1 MVRTKFNLKITIYF
15 SYLFPLSFSSEN
27 LKQQDQE
34 QLSAFKRAVKSKQT
48 RKHIIMQAT
57 FQGNSRSGKT
67 SLCKVIQGKK
77 ADPFEPSTG
86 VMDKPVHIEL
96 TQSTVVVNG
105 LTWTPV
111 DDLGV
116 ETVVLVQG
124 VGVDTTERTAKP
136 GTTSPTLS
144 TTHSA
149 AAPNRLVR
157 STLSCMC
164 IDLLIIKKQSFIGLK
179 VYS

>member
-1 MVRTKFNLKITIYF
+1 MKITTLIIF
-15 SYLFPLSFSSEN
+15 ISDE
-27 LKQQDQE
+27 KQ
-34 QLSAFKRAVKSKQT
+34 LNTFKRAVEAKQT

-77 ADPFEPSTG
+77 ADPSEPSTG

-96 TQSTVVVNG
+96 TQSTVVVDG
-105 LTWTPV
+105 RTWTPV
-111 DDLGV
+111 DGLGE

-124 VGVDTTERTAKP
+124 VTPVVPVGVDTAERTSYQ
-136 GTTSPTLS
+136 TSHP
-144 TTHSA
+144 A

-157 STLSCMC
+157 STLSYMC
-164 IDLLIIKKQSFIGLK
+164 IDLLIIKKQSFIRLTDN
-179 VYS
+179 VCCDNSCTVHSLD

>member
-1 MVRTKFNLKITIYF
+1 
-15 SYLFPLSFSSEN
+15 
-27 LKQQDQE
+27 
-34 QLSAFKRAVKSKQT
+34 
-48 RKHIIMQAT
+48 MQAT

-77 ADPFEPSTG
+77 ADPSETSTG

-96 TQSTVVVNG
+96 TQSTVVVDG

-111 DDLGV
+111 DGLGE

-124 VGVDTTERTAKP
+124 VTPVVPVGVDTAGRTANP
-136 GTTSPTLS
+136 GTTSYQIS
-144 TTHSA
+144 HSA

-157 STLSCMC
+157 STLSYMC
-164 IDLLIIKKQSFIGLK
+164 IDLQET
-179 VYS
+179 VVH

>member
-1 MVRTKFNLKITIYF
+1 
-15 SYLFPLSFSSEN
+15 
-27 LKQQDQE
+27 
-34 QLSAFKRAVKSKQT
+34 
-48 RKHIIMQAT
+48 MQAT

-77 ADPFEPSTG
+77 ADPSEPSTG

-96 TQSTVVVNG
+96 TQSTVVVDG

-111 DDLGV
+111 DGLGE

-124 VGVDTTERTAKP
+124 VTPVVPVGVDTA
-136 GTTSPTLS
+136 GTTLYQTS
-144 TTHSA
+144 HSA

-157 STLSCMC
+157 STLSYMR
-164 IDLLIIKKQSFIGLK
+164 IDLQET
-179 VYS
+179 VVH